1 MSALRCPRV
10 LQGCPVVSRG
20 VPSELG
26 VVGRGAGRRG
36 GPSRHR
42 GSVCGPLRGRAKPRR
57 RAGRAGEVG
66 AVVGAERVP
75 RAALDVGVLK
85 QKQEEFV
92 IGSEIAGLQLKTLG
106 LARGIFE
113 QTKAN

>member
-1 MSALRCPRV
+1 MCPRV
-10 LQGCPVVSRG
+10 LQGCPTVSHG

-36 GPSRHR
+36 APSRHR
-42 GSVCGPLRGRAKPRR
+42 GPVRGPLRGRRAAAEPRR

-75 RAALDVGVLK
+75 RAALDVGVL
-85 QKQEEFV
+85 V
-92 IGSEIAGLQLKTLG
+92 VAD
-106 LARGIFE
+106 
-113 QTKAN
+113 

>member
-1 MSALRCPRV
+1 MFARDVS
-10 LQGCPVVSRG
+10 QGASGLPKG

-36 GPSRHR
+36 APSRHR
-42 GSVCGPLRGRAKPRR
+42 GPVRGPLRGRAAEPRR

-85 QKQEEFV
+85 
-92 IGSEIAGLQLKTLG
+92 
-106 LARGIFE
+106 
-113 QTKAN
+113 